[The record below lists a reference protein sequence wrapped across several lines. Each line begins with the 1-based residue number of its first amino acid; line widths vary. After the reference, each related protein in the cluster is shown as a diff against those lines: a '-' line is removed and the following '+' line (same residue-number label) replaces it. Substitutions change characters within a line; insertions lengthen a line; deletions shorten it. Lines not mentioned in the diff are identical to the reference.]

1 MTTLVSPVLRS
12 ALPMTSWPG
21 MKRLVT
27 HTGTFAA
34 RSGKGG
40 PNVSVLIEPVP
51 VGPQR
56 PQSGFVVSSHP
67 TRHNFSIEPPTTG
80 KLCDVPVHPLS
91 RSVPLL
97 ATVTSASLGPPAGF
111 GGHVAEETGTLV
123 QGMAVGGVTAPQKV
137 GGVPKIHFRRSVSGS
152 DFGFPSELATAR
164 IFIFPGLF

>member
-1 MTTLVSPVLRS
+1 STVHGLPSFAPDVHAPFLQRGHTSPATVRNTSEKRSITTFVSPVLRS
-12 ALPMTSWPG
+12 ALPMTRPG
-21 MKRLVT
+21 WKRLVT

-34 RSGKGG
+34 RSGRGG

-97 ATVTSASLGPPAGF
+97 ATVTSA
-111 GGHVAEETGTLV
+111 
-123 QGMAVGGVTAPQKV
+123 
-137 GGVPKIHFRRSVSGS
+137 
-152 DFGFPSELATAR
+152 
-164 IFIFPGLF
+164 